1 MVIYLYITR
10 SHCGFPTRS
19 HEMRPIVT
27 DVARGVVCTLGTRAS
42 CAKAAEPIEM
52 PFGRLTHLGPR
63 NYVIDEVPDPH
74 GKGNVWGGGTC
85 QCVLTYL
92 GMSALRPP
100 PATLFARRPQR
111 TNAFAGASGDMTRR
125 RCGLLPNY
133 TGHLLSTH
141 GNRQSVDV
149 VHCLCFLFVWLRISL
164 ARINLVASSF
174 ARRFRGVH
182 FGELCSPRCP
192 KSDESARGKWTLGSA
207 CVDNRQSPSL
217 TVLVWVLL
225 HSW

>member
-74 GKGNVWGGGTC
+74 GKGNV
-85 QCVLTYL
+85 
-92 GMSALRPP
+92 
-100 PATLFARRPQR
+100 
-111 TNAFAGASGDMTRR
+111 
-125 RCGLLPNY
+125 
-133 TGHLLSTH
+133 
-141 GNRQSVDV
+141 
-149 VHCLCFLFVWLRISL
+149 
-164 ARINLVASSF
+164 
-174 ARRFRGVH
+174 
-182 FGELCSPRCP
+182 
-192 KSDESARGKWTLGSA
+192 
-207 CVDNRQSPSL
+207 
-217 TVLVWVLL
+217 
-225 HSW
+225 